1 MSVERARHLVDQVH
15 RSRSERR
22 PGAERLLRYVQ
33 YRDHHQPAASE
44 RELSGLLKYVAHRD
58 RALSEGRLFGHQ
70 GAAGDLERKQLAAFV
85 ARSLADPQRHGP
97 AKQGRPQRAVYQLVI
112 SPERADG
119 LDRRG
124 LTRSVMTQLEQDA
137 GTGGLPP
144 WLAAEHRNTGHPHVH
159 VIMAARREVSPGQF
173 RTLVVTRDRLA
184 RMKQSM
190 HRELDRQRGGRPLE
204 LEPSQRRRSAAER
217 ARRHRGERRRKPH
230 WQERLPKV
238 SRVFR
243 RLARRYQLEAE
254 REARERDG
262 RERGGER

>member
-1 MSVERARHLVDQVH
+1 LSIRCAAAGPKLG
-15 RSRSERR
+15 RR
-22 PGAERLLRYVQ
+22 LSGFLRYVQ
-33 YRDHHQPAASE
+33 YRDHHQPAVE

-58 RALSEGRLFGHQ
+58 RALSEGRLFGSQ

-85 ARSLADPQRHGP
+85 ARSLAGPGRQGP
-97 AKQGRPQRAVYQLVI
+97 AKEGHRQRAVYQLVI

-119 LDRRG
+119 LDLRG
-124 LTRSVMTQLEQDA
+124 LTRSVMAQLEQDA

-144 WLAAEHRNTGHPHVH
+144 WLAAEHRNTAHPHVH
-159 VIMAARREVSPGQF
+159 VIMAARREVSPDQF

-190 HRELDRQRGGRPLE
+190 HRELACQRGGRPLE
-204 LEPSQRRRSAAER
+204 LEPSQRSRTSADR
-217 ARRHRGERRRKPH
+217 ARHHLSDRRRNPRWH
-230 WQERLPKV
+230 ERLPKV
-238 SRVFR
+238 ARVFR

-262 RERGGER
+262 RERGGE